1 MTTRVVV
8 IADSRFPLRE
18 PFAGGMQSMTWHL
31 VRGLRDRGVDV
42 TVFAGH
48 GTDER
53 LDARLLSVRPFT
65 LSATARMD
73 VSMPPEEW
81 LEQHHAYLQLMLGL
95 AAEGRADLVHNNSLH
110 HLPVAMAAAL
120 PMPMLTTLHTPPTP
134 WLESAVALNSSASSS
149 YVAVSAHTANA
160 WQHVVDAA
168 VIHNGIDPR
177 QWPVG
182 PGGPDLVWFGRL
194 VPEKAPHLALEI
206 ARLSG
211 RRIRFAGPI
220 TDQGYWATR
229 LRPLLGPAVEY
240 VGHLDQ
246 ADLAALVGASAACL
260 VTPAWDEPYGL
271 VAAEALSCGTP
282 VIGFCRGGLPEV
294 VAESCARLVPAG
306 EVEAAAALVETVTG
320 LDRRAARTH
329 AVEHCSL
336 DSTLDAYL
344 ALYEKLSSG
353 VAA

>member
-1 MTTRVVV
+1 MTLRIVV

-42 TVFAGH
+42 SVFAGH

-53 LDARLLSVRPFT
+53 LNARLLSVRPFT
-65 LSATARMD
+65 LSDTARMD

-81 LEQHHAYLQLMLGL
+81 LAQHHAYLQLMLELAEDGL
-95 AAEGRADLVHNNSLH
+95 VDLVHNNSLH
-110 HLPVAMAAAL
+110 HLPVAMAGTL

-134 WLESAVALNSSASSS
+134 WLEPAVALNPHGSSS
-149 YVAVSAHTANA
+149 YVAVSAHTAA
-160 WQHVVDAA
+160 TWQHVVDAA
-168 VIHNGIDPR
+168 VIHNGVDPH
-177 QWPVG
+177 QWPAG

-194 VPEKAPHLALEI
+194 VPEKAPHLALDI
-206 ARLSG
+206 ARRSG

-220 TDQGYWATR
+220 ADTGYWATH
-229 LRPLLGPAVEY
+229 LQPLLGPDVEY

-271 VAAEALSCGTP
+271 VAAESLSCGTP
-282 VIGFCRGGLPEV
+282 VLGFARGGLPEV

-306 EVEAAAALVETVTG
+306 DVEAAAALVHVVVG
-320 LDRRAARTH
+320 LDRRAARAH

-336 DSTLDAYL
+336 DSSLDAYL
-344 ALYEKLSSG
+344 SLYEKLSSG